1 MLRTQ
6 TQRKSLFWS
15 TLLAAA
21 VVTTAA
27 PGEAQA
33 GRQLT
38 RRTLPNGAQA
48 PSAVQTSDASDPAVE
63 TGITRLLAA
72 SAGSGPTRAAA
83 GTTVEGQGAHL
94 TRSRGGY
101 VRALVAP
108 PGGGWT
114 VARPGS
120 DRTPEGLALAFLREH
135 RVALGLSKRAVTFQ
149 STALR
154 RAPGQSYVRLAQRF
168 AGLPVFAASV
178 VVQVEE
184 SGRVGYVLSD
194 IARDDADL
202 HTPGFSVQASI
213 DGSAAATTALG
224 VVPLD
229 RQVGLETDAPELT
242 VYEPSVI
249 GSAGPSRLVWHV
261 RVRNAS
267 GDVNEVVLVDAVSGD
282 VAFHYSDVK
291 HAKSRSI
298 YDARER
304 LRLARHPRPERGWPR
319 QWHRRRQPRLR
330 LPRRHLRLLLHP
342 LRAGQ
347 LRRLGRAPRGP
358 RALLR
363 AVRGAAPTRTPTG
376 TGRRCGSGRASRPP
390 TTSWRTS
397 SPTR

>member
-1 MLRTQ
+1 MTMLRTQ

-168 AGLPVFAASV
+168 AGLPVFGASV

-298 YDARER
+298 YDHANVS
-304 LRLARHPRPERGWPR
+304 GS
-319 QWHRRRQPRLR
+319 
-330 LPRRHLRLLLHP
+330 
-342 LRAGQ
+342 
-347 LRRLGRAPRGP
+347 LGTLVRSEGGP
-358 RALLR
+358 ASGIADVDNAYDYL
-363 AVRGAAPTRTPTG
+363 GDTYDFYFTRF
-376 TGRRCGSGRASRPP
+376 GRDSYDGSGAPLVGRVRYCEP
-390 TTSWRTS
+390 
-397 SPTR
+397 